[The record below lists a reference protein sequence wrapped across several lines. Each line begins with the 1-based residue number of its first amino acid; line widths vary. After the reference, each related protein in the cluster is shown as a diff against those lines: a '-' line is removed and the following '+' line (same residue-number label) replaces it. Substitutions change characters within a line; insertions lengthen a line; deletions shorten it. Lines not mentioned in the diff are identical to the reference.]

1 MNQDDTEK
9 PCPVARSRDET
20 LALGCTLPQVEAS
33 TEIPP
38 LLPSRDM
45 MGRVGLEKGKQ
56 HGETPT
62 FLKLTCAQARFRCFC
77 KKLATWYDREPQ
89 ELALEGWVR
98 GSVHFIPF
106 SHAWKTLAIVEFA
119 KPVGYRPISLI
130 EQSRYNSTE
139 LTPIKICRG
148 IFNLWCAKVKN
159 H

>member
-1 MNQDDTEK
+1 MIQGDMEK
-9 PCPVARSRDET
+9 PCPVAQSRNES
-20 LALGCTLPQVEAS
+20 LALDCTLPQVETS

-45 MGRVGLEKGKQ
+45 LGRVGLGKGK
-56 HGETPT
+56 HHRETPT
-62 FLKLTCAQARFRCFC
+62 FLKLTCAQARSRRLC

-106 SHAWKTLAIVEFA
+106 SHVRKTLAIVEFA
-119 KPVGYRPISLI
+119 KPVGTRHLSLI
-130 EQSRYNSTE
+130 EQSRYNSAE
-139 LTPIKICRG
+139 LTPMKTCRG
-148 IFNLWCAKVKN
+148 IFNLLCAKVKS